1 MDTKSEMEKEIQTER
16 CKETKPKG
24 RYLLIFIEIEVD
36 LVVWIQSNAN
46 RIICQLAKFFLLNVK
61 VNDN

>member
-36 LVVWIQSNAN
+36 WVVWIQSNAN
-46 RIICQLAKFFLLNVK
+46 RIIC
-61 VNDN
+61 